1 MSKVIVY
8 STATCGF
15 CHTLKRY
22 LSAHGIEFEEKRA
35 DSDPRLAEELMELSG
50 QLTVPFTIIET
61 DDGQRASVV
70 GFDKPRLDELLGL
83 A

>member
-1 MSKVIVY
+1 MAKVTVY
-8 STATCGF
+8 STAACGF

-22 LSAHGIEFEEKRA
+22 LSAHGVEFEEKRA
-35 DSDPRLAEELMELSG
+35 DSDPQLAQQLMELSG
-50 QLTVPFTIIET
+50 QLSVPFTLIET
-61 DDGQRASVV
+61 DDGRRDSVV